1 MGAYLVV
8 IFIALIAFACG
19 MILLCYKDKSSIKIG
34 MYMVAVGVILGICCM
49 FVQPKNNFVPQSW
62 TDRY

>member
-8 IFIALIAFACG
+8 IFLAFVALVCG
-19 MILLCYKDKSSIKIG
+19 MIMVYNSDKGSVKYG
-34 MYMVAVGVILGICCM
+34 MYMVVIGVVLGVCCL
-49 FVQPKNNFVPQSW
+49 FIHPKNEFVPQSW

>member
-8 IFIALIAFACG
+8 IFLAVVAFVCG
-19 MILLCYKDKSSIKIG
+19 MILVCTTDKNGTKYG
-34 MYMVAVGVILGICCM
+34 MYMVVVGVVLGVCCL
-49 FVQPKNNFVPQSW
+49 FIHPKTDFVPQSW